1 MQPHSPEAGRAIA
14 HQQHDRGTRHSPEA
28 PPSPRTPPSAMLMA
42 TLFVAMVV
50 LLAVLL

>member
-1 MQPHSPEAGRAIA
+1 MQPHSPEASRAIA
-14 HQQHDRGTRHSPEA
+14 QHERKPEPRRSPEA
-28 PPSPRTPPSAMLMA
+28 PPTTRTPPSAMLMA

>member
-1 MQPHSPEAGRAIA
+1 MQPHSPEASRAIA
-14 HQQHDRGTRHSPEA
+14 QQEQHHEGRRSLDA
-28 PPSPRTPPSAMLMA
+28 PPTPRTPPSAMLMA